1 MGWALTDGVEDVFRI
16 RFDWFIAVSSATTRD
31 DAESVKLKR
40 ERVCMRKGTRPNA
53 RKSERVGND
62 VLVKTACEKFFTMVW
77 YAFRWTTMA
86 SIRMGVHPF
95 AIIPE
100 SEMKSVEISREWNG
114 SSWATFPPA
123 LQSLIQDIRERLRL
137 ELPSVPYY
145 TRDELANL
153 IRVTVKTLA
162 NDQSPSG
169 AQVYPVA
176 VRMGGRCVYPRHDVL
191 DWLAQR
197 EVEGRMR
204 RVHRCR

>member
-1 MGWALTDGVEDVFRI
+1 
-16 RFDWFIAVSSATTRD
+16 
-31 DAESVKLKR
+31 
-40 ERVCMRKGTRPNA
+40 MRKRTRPNT

-62 VLVKTACEKFFTMVW
+62 AFGRTACGNFPTIRW
-77 YAFRWTTMA
+77 YAFRWTMVA

-123 LQSLIQDIRERLRL
+123 LQSLIQDIRERLRS